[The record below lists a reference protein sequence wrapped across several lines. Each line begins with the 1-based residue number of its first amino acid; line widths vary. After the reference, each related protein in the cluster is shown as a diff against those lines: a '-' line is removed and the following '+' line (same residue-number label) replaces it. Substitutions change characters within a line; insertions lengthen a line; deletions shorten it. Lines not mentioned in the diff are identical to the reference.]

1 MSKTD
6 DMKTYS
12 LERLIL
18 AFLLFLLLYSLP
30 FILFAQNP
38 DSLRWK
44 KKFNFGINFNQASF
58 SSNWKGGG
66 VNMIGFNTLLNYKA
80 NYKQNRNSW
89 DNDIDLSYGFVNNA
103 REGVR
108 KTIDRLYLDTK
119 YGYDLS
125 KIWGLYTSL
134 TFLSQFDEGY
144 NYNDDGTKTL
154 ISDAF
159 APAFIT
165 SSWGLEYHPV
175 DYFKVRISPFSPRV
189 TIVRESTRFTKSV
202 GPEPYGVDSTKTAR
216 FEWLAFML
224 QAEFNKEI
232 FTNVNLKWR
241 YMLYANYET
250 LEGKTI
256 DHRLDLDLVAKVNKY
271 INVTLGGILLY
282 DYDQDPD
289 VQLSQIFSFG
299 FLYTFQNYEEPKK

>member
-1 MSKTD
+1 
-6 DMKTYS
+6 MKTYS
-12 LERLIL
+12 LERIIL

-30 FILFAQNP
+30 FIIFAQNP
-38 DSLRWK
+38 DSLLWK
-44 KKFNFGINFNQASF
+44 KKFNVGLNLNQASF

-66 VNMIGFNTLLNYKA
+66 VNTIGFNTILNYKA
-80 NYKQNRNSW
+80 NYKKDRVSW
-89 DNDIDLSYGFVNNA
+89 DNEIDLAYGSVNNS
-103 REGVR
+103 GDGPR
-108 KTIDRLYLDTK
+108 KTSDRLYLDTK

-134 TFLSQFDEGY
+134 TFLSQFRKGY
-144 NYNDDGTKTL
+144 QYNDDGTKAL

-189 TIVRESTRFTKSV
+189 TIVRDPTRFTKTV

-232 FTNVNLKWR
+232 ATNLNLKWR

-250 LEGKTI
+250 LEAKKI
-256 DHRLDLDLVAKVNKY
+256 DHRVDIDFVAKVNKY
-271 INVTLGGILLY
+271 LNVTLGGILIY
-282 DYDQDPD
+282 DYDQDSD
-289 VQLSQIFSFG
+289 VQLSQVFTFG